1 MPEEATPSAPQ
12 PSTSAQVSQNT
23 CTVLTLLAVYH
34 RRHANSGLKDIGA
47 SDGVTC
53 SSSVCNLLPCL
64 AVKSVPP
71 HPRGGAEAQ
80 QLTPTHGCTTG
91 GGPGEGGGSCSGA
104 HGGYTDST
112 AAVHQR
118 SGMQPEPCAALG
130 CLRQLVCG
138 PVVHRVSFYHHAPL
152 ALPRSA
158 LLTCARCGYVRTH
171 PATHCLTAMRK
182 LRIVTVGI
190 SSGRSLT
197 RPFRDAR

>member
-138 PVVHRVSFYHHAPL
+138 PVVPGCHSTTTRRSPCRGLLSSPVHAVVMYAPTQPRI
-152 ALPRSA
+152 ALQ
-158 LLTCARCGYVRTH
+158 RCES
-171 PATHCLTAMRK
+171 CE
-182 LRIVTVGI
+182 
-190 SSGRSLT
+190 S
-197 RPFRDAR
+197 